1 MINKYNDIKDMIVSL
16 YDLNGVSAAYLD
28 LRIDRNTL
36 PEGVHAYDVRE
47 GEYYLGTVEDNVL
60 VNHSGTMI
68 TKEPL
73 KMLHPAE
80 EAYIFLDDDDEPW
93 YSLDAVGNVTL
104 KDFLEGNYQI
114 RR

>member
-1 MINKYNDIKDMIVSL
+1 MSNKYNDIKDMIVSL
-16 YDLNGVSAAYLD
+16 YDLNGVQAAYLD
-28 LRIDRNTL
+28 LRIDRSTL
-36 PEGVHAYDVRE
+36 PEGLHAYDVRE

-68 TKEPL
+68 TREPL

-93 YSLDAVGNVTL
+93 SSLDTVGKATL
-104 KDFLEGNYQI
+104 ADFVNGSYEI